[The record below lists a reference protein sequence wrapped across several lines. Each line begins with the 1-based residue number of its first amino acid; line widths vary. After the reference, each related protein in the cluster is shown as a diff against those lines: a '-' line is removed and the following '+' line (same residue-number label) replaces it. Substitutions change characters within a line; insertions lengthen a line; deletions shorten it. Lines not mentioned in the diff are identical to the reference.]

1 MPILEMI
8 FSSDFSIEAMTF
20 WPSPSALSSIRYGF
34 TAAAP

>member
-8 FSSDFSIEAMTF
+8 FSSDLLIEAMTF
-20 WPSPSALSSIRYGF
+20 WPAPSALSSIRYGF